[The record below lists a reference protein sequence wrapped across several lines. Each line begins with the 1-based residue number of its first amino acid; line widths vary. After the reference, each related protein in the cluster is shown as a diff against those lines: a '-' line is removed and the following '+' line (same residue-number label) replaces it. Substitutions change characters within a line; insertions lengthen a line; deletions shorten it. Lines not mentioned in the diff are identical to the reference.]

1 MQDEYMSIDQGWTTV
16 LYIHMR
22 CPYHKFAR
30 MWDQFI
36 VKGEVHPQTVAIY
49 YDAIFHTF
57 FLPDRRDRDK
67 MTQLFDCGG
76 YDRPQGWYMMNRMS
90 KDVVPVSYYN
100 RHKIDSMRTTLLL
113 PTVAVD
119 SAKRAVGKQRGYKT
133 SFGHYWMADEMA
145 Q

>member
-1 MQDEYMSIDQGWTTV
+1 
-16 LYIHMR
+16 
-22 CPYHKFAR
+22 
-30 MWDQFI
+30 
-36 VKGEVHPQTVAIY
+36 
-49 YDAIFHTF
+49 
-57 FLPDRRDRDK
+57 
-67 MTQLFDCGG
+67 
-76 YDRPQGWYMMNRMS
+76 MMNRMS